1 MRGLMT
7 ASPTLKSPRFEIG
20 ARLAGQVKPRA
31 ELSGRE
37 RDEMYALLADYFA
50 NTTRGQFER
59 DLAEKEWAIL
69 LRDVATGAVQGFSTL
84 MRLNLTIDGEQ
95 AVVFFSGD
103 TIIRRE
109 YWGETAL
116 PRLWGR
122 HVFSL
127 AEELRETRV
136 YWFLIC
142 SGYKTYRFLP
152 LFFRE
157 FYPSCA
163 RATPAPV
170 KQALDQLGRFKFGD
184 EYNAERGVIRF
195 HQPAPLQS
203 GVAEITPQRL
213 KDPHVAFF
221 VQANPGHAHG
231 DELACLA
238 ELSRGNLT
246 PAGARMVGSRDE
258 MEIVVQLEETEER
271 IRNRRKR
278 TEQTEKREGKLLH

>member
-1 MRGLMT
+1 MSSLITG
-7 ASPTLKSPRFEIG
+7 SPTLKSPRFEIG
-20 ARLAGQVKPRA
+20 ARLTGQVKPVA
-31 ELSGRE
+31 ELPGRE
-37 RDEMYALLADYFA
+37 RDEMYALLADYFD
-50 NTTRGQFER
+50 NTTRRQFER

-69 LRDVATGAVQGFSTL
+69 LCDVTTGAVQGFSTL
-84 MRLNLTIDGEQ
+84 MCLNLTIDG
-95 AVVFFSGD
+95 APAAVFFSGD

-127 AEELRETRV
+127 AEEFRRTRV

-142 SGYKTYRFLP
+142 SGYKTYRYLP

-157 FYPSCA
+157 FYPSCE
-163 RATPAPV
+163 RPTPAPI
-170 KQALDQLGRFKFGD
+170 KQTLDQIGRFKFGD
-184 EYNAERGVIRF
+184 EFDAERGVIRF
-195 HQPAPLQS
+195 RRASPLQS

-221 VQANPGHAHG
+221 VQANPGHTHG

-246 PAGARMVGSRDE
+246 PAGARMVGPLEE
-258 MEIVVQLEETEER
+258 MEEK
-271 IRNRRKR
+271 IRSRRK
-278 TEQTEKREGKLLH
+278 

>member
-1 MRGLMT
+1 MT
-7 ASPTLKSPRFEIG
+7 ASLTLKSPRFEIG
-20 ARLAGQVKPRA
+20 ARLTGQVKPVA

-37 RDEMYALLADYFA
+37 RDQMYALLDNYFA
-50 NTTRGQFER
+50 NTTWRRFER
-59 DLAEKEWAIL
+59 DLVEKEWAIL
-69 LRDVATGAVQGFSTL
+69 LYDVATGGVQGFSTL
-84 MRLNLTIDGEQ
+84 MRLNLAIGGEP

-103 TIIRRE
+103 TIIHRE

-127 AEELRETRV
+127 AERLRETRV

-142 SGYKTYRFLP
+142 SGYKTYRYLP

-157 FYPSCA
+157 FYPNCE

-170 KQALDQLGRFKFGD
+170 KEALDRLGWLKFGG
-184 EYNAERGVIRF
+184 EYDPERGVIRF
-195 HQPAPLQS
+195 RQAEPLQS

-221 VQANPGHAHG
+221 VQANPGHAQG

-238 ELSRGNLT
+238 ELSRGNLR
-246 PAGARMVGSRDE
+246 PAGARMVGP
-258 MEIVVQLEETEER
+258 LENMEER
-271 IRNRRKR
+271 IRNRRK
-278 TEQTEKREGKLLH
+278 

>member
-1 MRGLMT
+1 MSSLMT
-7 ASPTLKSPRFEIG
+7 ASLTLKSPRFEIG
-20 ARLAGQVKPRA
+20 ARLTGQVKPVA

-37 RDEMYALLADYFA
+37 RDEMYTLLAYYFA
-50 NTTRGQFER
+50 NTTRRQFER

-69 LRDVATGAVQGFSTL
+69 LSDMATGGVQGFSTL
-84 MRLNLTIDGEQ
+84 MRLNLMIDG
-95 AVVFFSGD
+95 APVVAFFSGD
-103 TIIRRE
+103 TIIHRE

-127 AEELRETRV
+127 ADQLRGTRV

-142 SGYKTYRFLP
+142 SGYKTYRYLP

-157 FYPSCA
+157 FYPGYERS
-163 RATPAPV
+163 TPAPV
-170 KQALDQLGRFKFGD
+170 KQMLDQLGRFKFGD
-184 EYNAERGVIRF
+184 EYDAERGVIRL
-195 HQPAPLQS
+195 HQASPLQS

-221 VQANPGHAHG
+221 IQANPGHVSG

-238 ELSRGNLT
+238 ELSRDNLT
-246 PAGARMVGSRDE
+246 PAGARMVGPSNE
-258 MEIVVQLEETEER
+258 V
-271 IRNRRKR
+271 
-278 TEQTEKREGKLLH
+278 G